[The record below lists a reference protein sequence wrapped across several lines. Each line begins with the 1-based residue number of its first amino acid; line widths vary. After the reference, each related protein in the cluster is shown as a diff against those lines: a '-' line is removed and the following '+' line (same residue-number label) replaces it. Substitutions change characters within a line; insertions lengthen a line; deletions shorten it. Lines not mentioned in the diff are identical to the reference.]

1 MEELVQKYIQRV
13 ERAIDHGL
21 DHERFK
27 KTGQLPKS
35 KLTDDVF
42 DLKGMSTNEVRMFL
56 NEMVHPDTRYLEIG
70 VHRGSTFISAL
81 YKNQFEFACAIDEFD
96 PPYSNDDIV
105 KDFLMKCKKNRIGN
119 FSVIRNDSFNLKPE
133 QSEALKNIN
142 TYFYD
147 GGHYEW
153 QHEKVLTYYYKNLAN
168 VFIFI
173 VDDWA
178 HEPAVKGTRKALKD
192 LNFKIHKEWELGY
205 SHTIKNRED
214 LGWHNGLYI
223 AVLEK

>member
-1 MEELVQKYIQRV
+1 MEELVKKYIERV
-13 ERAIDHGL
+13 DRAIDYGL

-27 KTGQLPKS
+27 NTGQLPRT

-42 DLKGMSTNEVRMFL
+42 DLKGMSTNEVRIFL

-70 VHRGSTFISAL
+70 VHRGSTFISAM
-81 YKNQFEFACAIDEFD
+81 YKNTFEYAAAIDVFD
-96 PPYSNDDIV
+96 PPYYNDDVFNSFINS
-105 KDFLMKCKKNRIGN
+105 CKKCNIHN
-119 FSVIRNDSFNLKPE
+119 FTCIRNDSFNLKPAQAE
-133 QSEALKNIN
+133 DIKNIN

-147 GGHYEW
+147 GGHYDWE
-153 QHEKVLTYYYKNLAN
+153 HEKSLTYYYKHLAN

-192 LNFKIHKEWELGY
+192 LNLKIHKEWELGY
-205 SHTIKNRED
+205 SHTIKDRED

>member
-1 MEELVQKYIQRV
+1 MEELVKKYIERV
-13 ERAIDHGL
+13 ERAIDYGL
-21 DHERFK
+21 DHQRFQ
-27 KTGQLPKS
+27 KTGQLPRS

-42 DLKGMSTNEVRMFL
+42 NLKGMSTNELRIFL

-70 VHRGSTFISAL
+70 VHRGSTFISAM
-81 YKNQFEFACAIDEFD
+81 YKNEFEFACAIDQFD
-96 PPYSNDDIV
+96 PPYHNDDII
-105 KDFLMKCKKNRIGN
+105 KDFLVNCKKTKISD
-119 FSVIRNDSFNLKPE
+119 FLVIRNDCFNLKPE
-133 QSEALKNIN
+133 QADALKNIN

-147 GGHYEW
+147 AGHYDWE
-153 QHEKVLTYYYKNLAN
+153 HEKSLTYYYKHLAD
-168 VFIFI
+168 VFIFM

-178 HEPAVKGTRKALKD
+178 HEPAVAGTRKALKD

-205 SHTIKNRED
+205 SQTIKRDD